1 MSTTTAPTWASVNI
15 ETIDSARLGSFW
27 SEVLHRPSVPGIS
40 TGTVVLEVPEDET
53 GIQMLFHQVE
63 VKPAGNAG
71 YRATLQTEDHDEEI
85 QRITGL
91 GASVVESEV
100 YGPLQVTV
108 LADPDGNP
116 FNLVT
121 VHAQ

>member
-1 MSTTTAPTWASVNI
+1 MSTTAAPTWAAVNI
-15 ETIDSARLGSFW
+15 ETVDSARLGAFW
-27 SEVLHRPSVPGIS
+27 AEVLHRPSVPGIS
-40 TGTVVLEVPEDET
+40 AGTVVLEVPENET

-63 VKPAGNAG
+63 VKPVGNAG
-71 YRATLQTEDHDEEI
+71 YRATLQTEAHDEEI
-85 QRITGL
+85 DRITGL
-91 GASVVESEV
+91 GATVVASEV

-121 VHAQ
+121 VHAE